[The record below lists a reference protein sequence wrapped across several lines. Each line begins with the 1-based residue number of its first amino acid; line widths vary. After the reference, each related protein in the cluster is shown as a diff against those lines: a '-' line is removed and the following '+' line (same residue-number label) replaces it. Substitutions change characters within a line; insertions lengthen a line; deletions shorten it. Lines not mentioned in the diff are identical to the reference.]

1 MLLAGV
7 AFYVVLPELGHVL
20 GSWPRLRLLAP
31 RWLVLMVAAEVA
43 SFLCLIALVRMVMHA
58 KSWFAVAS
66 AVMAGNAVTNILPA
80 GDAVGAGVQFR
91 MLQRAGVSGTAVA
104 GGLASSSVLGLAGLF
119 VLPVFVLPALVGGLV
134 VNAGLMHA
142 GELGIAGFALIV
154 LFGAAALSGDRMLV
168 GVARAIQAA
177 ANRLRRRHG
186 TDLPARFLAQRDA
199 TRADLGRD
207 WLKVATLVGGHIA
220 LDYVSLLCALRATG
234 ASPNPSL
241 VLLAYAATTVIALVP
256 LTPGGLGVVEASLS
270 GLLVLAGVPGA
281 DALVATLAFRLGAF
295 WMPEVAGG
303 VLYLLF
309 RRRYGALADPRG
321 HATPRALD

>member
-1 MLLAGV
+1 MLAGV
-7 AFYVVLPELGHVL
+7 AFYVVLPQLSHVL

-31 RWLVLMVAAEVA
+31 WWLAMMVAAEVA
-43 SFLCLIALVRMVMHA
+43 SFVCLIALVRMVMRA

-91 MLQRAGVSGTAVA
+91 MLQRAGVSGAAAA

-119 VLPVFVLPALVGGLV
+119 LLPVFALPALLGGLEI
-134 VNAGLMHA
+134 NAGLVRA
-142 GELGIAGFALIV
+142 GELGIAGFVLIV
-154 LFGAAALSGDRMLV
+154 LFGALALSGDWMLTSL
-168 GVARAIQAA
+168 ARVVQAIT
-177 ANRLRRRHG
+177 NRLRRRHA

-207 WLKVATLVGGHIA
+207 WLKATALVGGHIA
-220 LDYVSLLCALRATG
+220 LDYLSLLCALRATG
-234 ASPNPSL
+234 ATPNPSL

-270 GLLVLAGVPGA
+270 GLLVLARVPGA
-281 DALVATLAFRLGAF
+281 DALVATLAFRLSAF
-295 WMPEVAGG
+295 WLPEIAGG
-303 VLYLLF
+303 VLYVLF
-309 RRRYGALADPRG
+309 RRHYGALGPTV
-321 HATPRALD
+321 TPPSV